1 MFYGKHFIGST
12 YDILVLLS
20 VTQQYSKAVS
30 LYVEYIAFHQYLL
43 AYVGLLLICI
53 KNDDIP
59 RAEVG
64 QEVFPLLRYM
74 EFDNIISFS
83 RSALTLFGDRQSEQN
98 ISRFD
103 FFGKRSVPKAGKS
116 VRRIILSSRF
126 A

>member
-20 VTQQYSKAVS
+20 VTQQYSKVVS

-74 EFDNIISFS
+74 EFDNIISF
-83 RSALTLFGDRQSEQN
+83 RYKGEEPLEVGPFQWRTAFQRIDCFLQL
-98 ISRFD
+98 RFL
-103 FFGKRSVPKAGKS
+103 K
-116 VRRIILSSRF
+116 IIP
-126 A
+126 